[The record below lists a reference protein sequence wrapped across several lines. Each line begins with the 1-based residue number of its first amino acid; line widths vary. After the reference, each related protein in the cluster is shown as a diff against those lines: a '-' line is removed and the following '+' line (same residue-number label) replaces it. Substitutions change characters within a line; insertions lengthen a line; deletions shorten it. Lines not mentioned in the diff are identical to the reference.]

1 MSLAKTP
8 GASSRLP
15 CTTRCCC
22 PPSPGHTSPKTVLPS
37 TVSSSL
43 PAPAPSPLPPP
54 PQSYKENHPPSS
66 TPTSSVTRF
75 PPVYNQVPPA
85 ESHCVEGPTATC
97 PMPPSLSQ
105 EHPPHKE
112 GLKPLP
118 PHPYG
123 KGKGALTS
131 LRVHQQKGLQRVTAG
146 GEASPSPS
154 PSARTLEPNPRIHK
168 PSRKLQPQALCIHT
182 LESTASAGEP
192 TAKNKRECGG
202 QRGDGVV
209 QEELGG
215 SRWGSL
221 GRWEVSAAKDAEGG
235 KEKGKKK

>member
-15 CTTRCCC
+15 CTTHCCC

-66 TPTSSVTRF
+66 TPTSSVTQF
-75 PPVYNQVPPA
+75 PPVIIKCPRQ
-85 ESHCVEGPTATC
+85 SPTAWKDLHA
-97 PMPPSLSQ
+97 PSLSQ

-182 LESTASAGEP
+182 PEPTASAGEP
-192 TAKNKRECGG
+192 TAKKWERGG
-202 QRGDGVV
+202 QRGDGGPRGA
-209 QEELGG
+209 GG
-215 SRWGSL
+215 
-221 GRWEVSAAKDAEGG
+221 E
-235 KEKGKKK
+235 